1 MILVHLGERAQW
13 HDSKRPQ
20 GYWREAEKPLQ
31 NGCII
36 MIMTILYYTHRWLWE
51 SSHDSG
57 ILEFPRL
64 LGKSWE
70 WFFGVFCHPSSITQ
84 RVAPHPDFTF
94 RFNDWVC
101 LKMTPIYAIATG
113 NMIELT
119 IFFLGSLFS
128 IRHYGHVAA
137 DNATILQARD
147 PSTNAIFG
155 GYCWQTFL
163 MDTLYSH
170 SWTTHTDNSFS
181 QTLSVNTRFEDSFA
195 RDNAKTET
203 VLDMGWATPYYYSIF
218 GNQHPAKPA
227 KI

>member
-1 MILVHLGERAQW
+1 MGIISWFGNSWVSQTAGKIMGVVFWCFLSPQFNNPAGCSPSRFHLPFQRLGLSENDPNLCYCNRE
-13 HDSKRPQ
+13 HD
-20 GYWREAEKPLQ
+20 WI
-31 NGCII
+31 N
-36 MIMTILYYTHRWLWE
+36 H
-51 SSHDSG
+51 
-57 ILEFPRL
+57 
-64 LGKSWE
+64 
-70 WFFGVFCHPSSITQ
+70 
-84 RVAPHPDFTF
+84 
-94 RFNDWVC
+94 
-101 LKMTPIYAIATG
+101 
-113 NMIELT
+113 
-119 IFFLGSLFS
+119 FFLGSLFS

-147 PSTNAIFG
+147 PSTTAIFG

-181 QTLSVNTRFEDSFA
+181 QTLSVNTRFEDSFV

>member
-119 IFFLGSLFS
+119 IFFW
-128 IRHYGHVAA
+128 VACFQS
-137 DNATILQARD
+137 DT
-147 PSTNAIFG
+147 T
-155 GYCWQTFL
+155 
-163 MDTLYSH
+163 DTLLQTMQRFCRRGTPPPTPFLEDTVDRH
-170 SWTTHTDNSFS
+170 S
-181 QTLSVNTRFEDSFA
+181 
-195 RDNAKTET
+195 
-203 VLDMGWATPYYYSIF
+203 
-218 GNQHPAKPA
+218 
-227 KI
+227 